1 MYVDGALFVADRSEV
16 HMKMDYSEC
25 EKTDG
30 SQCFRETE
38 KAAEY
43 AAQALRTEEFDSPVT
58 VLSVQSKCVTSQRRS
73 STRRRRCA
81 LRSSTRPSRC

>member
-1 MYVDGALFVADRSEV
+1 
-16 HMKMDYSEC
+16 MKMDYSEC

-73 STRRRRCA
+73 STRRKANVISPTIRVK
-81 LRSSTRPSRC
+81 LFTVFV